1 MHSDHDIFVQAV
13 QQRKKIQLAFF
24 TEQQGYISRLCIPLG
39 YQPETEDDEGQY
51 CFWHRQDNGQECPLR
66 LSPGEIAVMRLTENE
81 YNPAGL
87 PPLDPKEFPWLART
101 EHQVANRRTKADYR
115 KQQ

>member
-13 QQRKKIQLAFF
+13 QQRKKIRLAFF

-51 CFWHRQDNGQECPLR
+51 CFWHNQDNSQECPLS
-66 LSPGEIAVMRLTENE
+66 LSPSEIAIMQLTEDE
-81 YNPAGL
+81 YDPADL
-87 PPLDPKEFPWLART
+87 PPLETKTLSWLLQT
-101 EHQVANRRTKADYR
+101 EQKGLAGKTRRDCR
-115 KQQ
+115 KQ

>member
-1 MHSDHDIFVQAV
+1 V

-51 CFWHRQDNGQECPLR
+51 CFWHDQDNGQECPLS
-66 LSPGEIAVMRLTENE
+66 LSPIEIAVMQLTEDE
-81 YNPAGL
+81 YDPADL
-87 PPLDPKEFPWLART
+87 PPLETKEFSWLLQTQQKGLAGKT
-101 EHQVANRRTKADYR
+101 RRDCR
-115 KQQ
+115 KQ